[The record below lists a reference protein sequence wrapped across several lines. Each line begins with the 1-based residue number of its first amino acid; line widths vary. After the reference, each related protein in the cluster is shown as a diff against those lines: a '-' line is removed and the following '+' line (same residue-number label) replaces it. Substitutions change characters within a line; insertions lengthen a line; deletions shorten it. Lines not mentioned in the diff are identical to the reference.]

1 MCPSPGSATKIQSF
15 LKSVFLVYE
24 NKVLQLISGGDSLER
39 FGEKDLVFIKW
50 RSCRHCFKNEWTLVD
65 IILLALTG
73 LEESVI
79 YTGIS
84 KVAIN
89 DLLDF
94 WENLI
99 L

>member
-1 MCPSPGSATKIQSF
+1 M
-15 LKSVFLVYE
+15 
-24 NKVLQLISGGDSLER
+24 SGGDSLER

-84 KVAIN
+84 NVAIN
-89 DLLDF
+89 VLLDF

-99 L
+99 LLEDFQSFVTVLFILSAGD